1 MHTLLLLAALQDP
14 GGGRPPQAPP
24 PTAQIPRIDAAI
36 TVDGNLDEPAWDA
49 AARLTGFRQ
58 YQPVDSRAAEQE
70 TEVRVWYSP
79 SAIHFGIVASD
90 ASPQSL
96 RATVADR
103 DNLGQEDRVTIY
115 IDTFNDQRRAFF
127 FGVNPRGA
135 QEDGVRSEGQFTPG
149 ELAAGNTDLNP
160 DYQWDSQGRVTETGY
175 VVEVRIPFKSL
186 RFPGGGP
193 QTWGLN
199 IVRVTQRTGYQDTWA
214 DTRRANSSFLAQSG
228 TITGLER
235 LERGIVTEIQP
246 FVTTAL
252 VGARDP
258 VGGGFERED
267 LDPSAGVNARLGFTN
282 FSLDATINPD
292 FSTIESDEGQVT
304 VNERFARFFP
314 EKRPFFLEG
323 IELFATPNRLVYTR
337 QINDPLGG
345 AKFTGKFGRLA
356 TAYLA
361 ALDETPG
368 EDDALFNIARARYD
382 LGSASTAGLTYTDR
396 IEGDAYN
403 RVAAADAHVVFARL
417 YFIEAQLGSS
427 WTRDGDGTRNG
438 PIGKLEFDRTGRSW
452 GFNYRLNAIDPEFA
466 TRAGFVN
473 RTGIVEGS
481 AFNRLSW
488 YGGRGATIEN
498 FTTFFGLNR
507 LWDYDEF
514 AIDGAIEGSEEV
526 NGNLSLRGGWSVGSH
541 LERGFV
547 RFTPAMFD
555 GYEVGGPGAPTPF
568 VPADEVASV
577 SGTLSLET
585 PTYESFSAE
594 VEVGFG
600 AAPIFA
606 EAGEGHGFQIGG
618 ALTLRPAAS
627 VRIEASTRFLRLLRD
642 RDDSEFARAIIP
654 RLKAE
659 FQPRRA
665 IFFRFIGEYR
675 AERQAALIDPA
686 TGSPILIGGTPA
698 AALDQNVFRMDWLA
712 AFEPTPGTA
721 LYFGYG
727 STLEDTGAL
736 SFNGLRR
743 ADDGFFL
750 KAAYQIRR

>member
-1 MHTLLLLAALQDP
+1 MHTLLLLAVLQDQ
-14 GGGRPPQAPP
+14 GGARPPQAPP
-24 PTAQIPRIDAAI
+24 PTAAVPRIEAEV
-36 TVDGNLDEPAWDA
+36 TVDGSLAEPAWEQ

-79 SAIHFGIVASD
+79 TAIHFGIVATD

-115 IDTFNDQRRAFF
+115 IDTFNDQRRAFM

-149 ELAAGNTDLNP
+149 NISAGSVDLNP
-160 DYQWDSQGRVTETGY
+160 DYQWDSQGRITETGY
-175 VVEVRIPFKSL
+175 VVEIRIPFKSL
-186 RFPGGGP
+186 RYPASSP

-199 IVRVTQRTGYQDTWA
+199 VVRVTQRTGYQDTWA

-228 TITGLER
+228 TITGLEGMR
-235 LERGIVTEIQP
+235 RGIVTEIQP

-258 VGGGFERED
+258 IGGGFERED
-267 LDPSAGVNARLGFTN
+267 PDPSAGVNARLGFTN
-282 FSLDATINPD
+282 FSIDATINPD

-304 VNERFARFFP
+304 VNERFALFFP

-323 IELFATPNRLVYTR
+323 IELFATPNRLVHTR
-337 QINDPLGG
+337 QIADPLGG

-356 TAYLA
+356 TAYLS
-361 ALDETPG
+361 ALDELPG
-368 EDDALFNIARARYD
+368 DDEALFNIARARYD
-382 LGSASTAGLTYTDR
+382 LGTASTAGFTYTDR
-396 IEGDAYN
+396 IEGDLYN
-403 RVAAADAHVVFARL
+403 RVAAADAHIVFARL
-417 YFIEAQLGSS
+417 YFLEAQLGSS
-427 WTRDGDGTRNG
+427 WTRDATGTRDG
-438 PIGKLEFDRTGRSW
+438 PIAKLEFDRTGRSW
-452 GFNYRLNAIDPEFA
+452 GFNYRINAIDPGFV

-514 AIDGAIEGSEEV
+514 SLGEAVEGSEEV
-526 NGNLSLRGGWSVGSH
+526 NANFSFRGGWQADGH

-547 RFTPAMFD
+547 RFTADDFP
-555 GYEVGGPGAPTPF
+555 GYMVDAEGGTVPF
-568 VPADEVASV
+568 VPADEVSSL
-577 SGTLSLET
+577 SGSITVET
-585 PTYESFSAE
+585 PTFQSFSADLT
-594 VEVGFG
+594 VGFG

-606 EAGEGHGFQIGG
+606 EAADGHGFQIG
-618 ALTLRPAAS
+618 ASLILRPAAS
-627 VRIEASTRFLRLLRD
+627 LRAEAGTQLIRIFRD

-654 RLKAE
+654 RVKIE
-659 FQPRRA
+659 FQPRRTL
-665 IFFRFIGEYR
+665 FFRFIGEYR
-675 AERQAALIDPA
+675 AERQAALVDPA
-686 TGSPILIGGTPA
+686 TGSAILVGTEPVLA
-698 AALDQNVFRMDWLA
+698 ADLNVFRMDWLA

-736 SFNGLRR
+736 SFSGLRR

-750 KAAYQIRR
+750 KAAYQFRR